1 MKKPDFGMPLTAPLT
16 HDLLNGGFVMSSDHE
31 IKMWTPNTIVLFLF
45 IIVGLVVA
53 LYRMAKGLGA
63 VTNMND
69 IYPWGFW
76 LGFDLLGGV
85 AMAAGGFI
93 IATAIYLFN
102 WKKYKPIA
110 RPAILT
116 AFLGYLM
123 AVIAI
128 FLDIGHPFRLWH
140 PSIMWQVHSVMWIV
154 AIHVILYT
162 TTLAIESSPMLFER
176 FGMKNALASV
186 NKIMIGAVVFGVMLS
201 TLHQSSLGAVFL
213 IAPSKMSPLWFS
225 TFLPYLFLVSCIAMG
240 MAMVST
246 EPTLSEKAF
255 NHKVDREI
263 YYGLARGTLNT
274 LVIYLILKLFFLFK
288 DAGIGALVD
297 GSLAANMYILEMA
310 IGVVIPIIMLAS
322 KQIRTNLRSIFAVN
336 ILVIVGVLVNRL
348 NVCIFS
354 MQELTTAKGGNYFP
368 SLMEFLISLGIV
380 ALGVFLFKMAAKH
393 LPLFAKA

>member
-1 MKKPDFGMPLTAPLT
+1 
-16 HDLLNGGFVMSSDHE
+16 MSSEHE
-31 IKMWTPNTIVLFLF
+31 IKMWTPNTIILFLF
-45 IIVGLVVA
+45 IIVGLAVA
-53 LYRMAKGLGA
+53 LYRMVKGLGA

-69 IYPWGFW
+69 MYPWGFW

-93 IATAIYLFN
+93 IATAVYLFN
-102 WKKYKPIA
+102 WKKYKPIG

-123 AVIAI
+123 AVVAI

-162 TTLAIESSPMLFER
+162 TTLAIESSPMFLER
-176 FGMKNALASV
+176 FGMQNTLKSV

-213 IAPSKMSPLWFS
+213 ITSSKMSPLWFN

-246 EPTLSEKAF
+246 EAMLSAKAF
-255 NHKVDREI
+255 NHKIDKEI
-263 YYGLARGTLNT
+263 YFGLARGTLNT
-274 LVIYLILKLFFLFK
+274 LVIYLVMKLFFLIR
-288 DAGIGALVD
+288 DAGIGAAFN
-297 GSLAANMYILEMA
+297 GSLEANMYLLEMA
-310 IGVVIPIIMLAS
+310 IGVVIPIVMLAS
-322 KQIRTNLRSIFAVN
+322 KKIRTNLRSIFTVN
-336 ILVIVGVLVNRL
+336 ILVIVGVLLNRL

-354 MQELTTAKGGNYFP
+354 MQGYTTAKGANYFP
-368 SLMEFLISLGIV
+368 SLMEFLVTLGIV
-380 ALGVFLFKMAAKH
+380 SLGVFLFKMAAKH

>member
-1 MKKPDFGMPLTAPLT
+1 MLPTAPLI

-31 IKMWTPNTIVLFLF
+31 IKMWTPNTVVLLLL
-45 IIVGLVVA
+45 IIAGSGVA
-53 LYRMAKGLGA
+53 LFRMTKGLGA

-69 IYPWGFW
+69 MYPWGFW

-102 WKKYKPIA
+102 WKKYKPIG

-162 TTLAIESSPMLFER
+162 TTLAIEASPMFFEKV
-176 FGMKNALASV
+176 GMKSALNTV
-186 NKIMIGAVVFGVMLS
+186 NKIMIGAVIFGVMLS
-201 TLHQSSLGAVFL
+201 TLHQSSLGALFL

-240 MAMVST
+240 MAMVSSET
-246 EPTLSEKAF
+246 MLSAKAF
-255 NHKVDREI
+255 KHKIDKEI
-263 YYGLARGTLNT
+263 YFGLARGMLNT
-274 LVIYLILKLFFLFK
+274 LVIYLILKIFFLFK
-288 DAGIGALVD
+288 DAGIGLAFD
-297 GSLAANMYILEMA
+297 GSMEANMFLLEMA
-310 IGVVIPIIMLAS
+310 LGVVIPILLLANKS
-322 KQIRTNLRSIFAVN
+322 IRTNTRGIFAVN
-336 ILVIVGVLVNRL
+336 ILVIIGVLVNRL

-354 MQELTTAKGGNYFP
+354 QQEFTTARGANYFP